1 MPPVCSETIARLGSR
16 LRRKTEHSDVRLA
29 QTLWIEFRSEF
40 DEQEYLSGLNEWND
54 FVHQLE
60 RADVDPVSIRE
71 DDNQSLP
78 LRDGL
83 QVSD

>member
-1 MPPVCSETIARLGSR
+1 MLGDDSEAWIAAQAF
-16 LRRKTEHSDVRLA
+16 KTEHSDVRLA

-40 DEQEYLSGLNEWND
+40 DEQEYLSGLNEWHD